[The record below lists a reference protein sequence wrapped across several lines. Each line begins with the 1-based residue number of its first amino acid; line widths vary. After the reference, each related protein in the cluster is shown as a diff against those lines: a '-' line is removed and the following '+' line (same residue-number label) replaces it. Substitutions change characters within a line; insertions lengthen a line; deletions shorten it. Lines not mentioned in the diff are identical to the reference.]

1 MRRNA
6 VLSVMLA
13 LVGLTFAAR
22 GAQAQG
28 FGVYE
33 HDACMMGRAG
43 TGVAAPCSNAAAIFA
58 NPAGI
63 VNGQQTGRRWELS
76 LGVTAIAP
84 TFAFRDSITGVTT
97 DAVKNTIPVPNIYA
111 TRQMGRLAGRYPWAV
126 GLGVY
131 APYGLI
137 SEWPE
142 TFAGRFLAY
151 YSDLKS
157 IYIQPTMAV
166 QFRPWLSVGAGFDYI
181 YSKVDL
187 KQRADLAA
195 NPVPSTSVPAGTTFG
210 QLGIPQGTDFA
221 DAELTGSSHSAG
233 AHIGMM
239 ITTDRVNIGVR
250 YLVHSIADIQGD
262 ASFAQLATGI
272 TLPPGSPLNPTAAA
286 VPLDSVLAST
296 FSTTLA
302 DQHASVR
309 IPLPDQLVIGTSIQ
323 ATDAFRL
330 LFDFQYTYWSRFKEL
345 RLVFQNLGTRP
356 QWEDYNNTVGLRL
369 GGEYRVS
376 PSLMLR
382 AGGLVHEAAA
392 PSQTV
397 TPLLPEAERSEGTIG
412 ASLRI
417 GRSMMLDV
425 AYQKIWQADRRGRI
439 QEPPVRGPAGAAANT
454 GLYTGGANLFG
465 ANLVWRF

>member
-6 VLSVMLA
+6 VLSATLA

-43 TGVAAPCSNAAAIFA
+43 TGVAMPCSNAAAIFA

-63 VNGQQTGRRWELS
+63 VNAQQTGRRWELS

-84 TFAFRDSITGVTT
+84 TFAFRDSLTGVTT
-97 DAVKNTIPVPNIYA
+97 DAVKNTIPVPNFYV
-111 TRQMGRLAGRYPWAV
+111 TRQMGQLAGRYPWAI

-142 TFAGRFLAY
+142 TFEGRFLAY
-151 YSDLKS
+151 YSDLKNV
-157 IYIQPTMAV
+157 YIQPTMAV

-181 YSKVDL
+181 YSKVHL
-187 KQRADLAA
+187 NQRADLAA
-195 NPVPSTSVPAGTTFG
+195 NATPIPGVTFG
-210 QLGIPQGTDFA
+210 MLGIPAGTDFA

-233 AHIGMM
+233 AHIGAM
-239 ITTDRVNIGVR
+239 ITTERVNVGVR

-262 ASFAQLATGI
+262 ATFTQIPTGI
-272 TLPPGSPLNPTAAA
+272 LLPAGSPLIPAGKPAGF
-286 VPLDSVLAST
+286 PLDSVLLPT

-302 DQHASVR
+302 EQHASVR

-323 ATDAFRL
+323 ATDALRL
-330 LFDFQYTYWSRFKEL
+330 LFDFQYTYWGRFKEL
-345 RLVFQNLGTRP
+345 RLVFANLGTRP

-376 PSLMLR
+376 PSLTLR

-397 TPLLPEAERSEGTIG
+397 TPLLPEAERSEATLG

-417 GRSMMLDV
+417 GRGMMLDV

-439 QEPPVRGPAGAAANT
+439 VEPTVRGPAGAAVNS
-454 GLYTGGANLFG
+454 GLYSGGANLFG